1 MNRLASQAV
10 EAVGLG
16 ENVHLQRSSIVAAIA
31 GLASIMLCL
40 LLFLRYGVVTGTCAS
55 AVARDCAVAGGAAAT
70 LGVSTRRMA
79 RLDRLA
85 TRRACLA
92 TTSLAAVAML
102 VMATA
107 NVATAGAFDRPWA
120 TVLLGIGAILLGVA
134 LGLLLVQWGVV
145 FADMYVSD
153 LVTLCAF
160 AMATGTLL
168 FVTIA
173 KYVPVAWDAA
183 ISLGLV
189 ALSGATLAHL
199 VLNRPADG
207 TADGGGLAV
216 KTFHARRADWVVFLQ
231 KITLP
236 LACVGAVER
245 VFTNVA
251 ADTMERNVPMLGIA
265 SLVIM
270 LFAALMILR
279 FGIYGV
285 RRFGQPFANLIAF
298 LIPLVSLLSMPLAG
312 VDGPASGDVRMYT
325 SLALLL
331 ALAWSFMGNASIEYL
346 LHPACLYGLGIGS
359 QLVGFALGGLL
370 VELASANAITGELVL
385 SVVCLVMS
393 IGFLPPRP
401 APNLSRSGD
410 IASAIAAREAAAG
423 TAGVRGARAAG
434 TVGRRGIDGRVGVG
448 SAACAHCP
456 RVATQVG
463 SAGSDTGTGGGVAR
477 SGEGVAGVASAGAG
491 MVTGIGEKA
500 DGHRDDGTR
509 GGGRFIRRCQ
519 VISRLYQLS
528 QRESE
533 VLVLLGKGR
542 SMAYI
547 KDKLVIS
554 EGTTKTH
561 INHIYKKLGVH
572 SHNELIDLIETFPLE
587 EWER

>member
-107 NVATAGAFDRPWA
+107 NGATAGAFDRPWA

-207 TADGGGLAV
+207 AADGGGLAV
-216 KTFHARRADWVVFLQ
+216 KT
-231 KITLP
+231 
-236 LACVGAVER
+236 
-245 VFTNVA
+245 
-251 ADTMERNVPMLGIA
+251 
-265 SLVIM
+265 
-270 LFAALMILR
+270 
-279 FGIYGV
+279 
-285 RRFGQPFANLIAF
+285 
-298 LIPLVSLLSMPLAG
+298 
-312 VDGPASGDVRMYT
+312 
-325 SLALLL
+325 
-331 ALAWSFMGNASIEYL
+331 
-346 LHPACLYGLGIGS
+346 
-359 QLVGFALGGLL
+359 
-370 VELASANAITGELVL
+370 
-385 SVVCLVMS
+385 
-393 IGFLPPRP
+393 
-401 APNLSRSGD
+401 
-410 IASAIAAREAAAG
+410 
-423 TAGVRGARAAG
+423 
-434 TVGRRGIDGRVGVG
+434 
-448 SAACAHCP
+448 
-456 RVATQVG
+456 
-463 SAGSDTGTGGGVAR
+463 
-477 SGEGVAGVASAGAG
+477 
-491 MVTGIGEKA
+491 
-500 DGHRDDGTR
+500 
-509 GGGRFIRRCQ
+509 
-519 VISRLYQLS
+519 
-528 QRESE
+528 
-533 VLVLLGKGR
+533 
-542 SMAYI
+542 
-547 KDKLVIS
+547 
-554 EGTTKTH
+554 
-561 INHIYKKLGVH
+561 
-572 SHNELIDLIETFPLE
+572 
-587 EWER
+587 